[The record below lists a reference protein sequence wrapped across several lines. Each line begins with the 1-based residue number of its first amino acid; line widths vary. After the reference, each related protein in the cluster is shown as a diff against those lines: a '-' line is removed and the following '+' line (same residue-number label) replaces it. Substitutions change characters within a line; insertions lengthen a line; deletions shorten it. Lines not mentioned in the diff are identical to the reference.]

1 MNKRESNHKGN
12 TRCRCAWQ
20 SHLFTE
26 EKKGSTARHE
36 VVEERHSMKREVIR
50 RRMRRERCRTR
61 ANASPN
67 VRERDTEKNLKKK
80 KNWDTAYIEA
90 A

>member
-1 MNKRESNHKGN
+1 
-12 TRCRCAWQ
+12 
-20 SHLFTE
+20 
-26 EKKGSTARHE
+26 
-36 VVEERHSMKREVIR
+36 
-50 RRMRRERCRTR
+50 MRRERCRTR